1 MTANTSPTSRWSVQK
16 FSSFDEQRRWQ
27 VREWQGRG
35 EAARLAA
42 AWELVVEAWKLQN
55 RPEDELR
62 LQRSVA
68 RIVRP

>member
-1 MTANTSPTSRWSVQK
+1 MTTAPLSASRWTVQK
-16 FSSFDEQRRWQ
+16 FTSYEDQRRWQ
-27 VREWQGRG
+27 VREWQQRG

-42 AWELVVEAWKLQN
+42 AWDLVVEAWQLQN
-55 RPEDELR
+55 RPPDELR